1 MRFRYSLRWLLAM
14 VGLAAIVCAFWPT
27 IRQAIVSHQLQTIGA
42 TISLDD
48 DTEPWY
54 DRPPKSFVDHL
65 DADVTQI
72 VWDANLQNG
81 NTKLVDDVAFA
92 RICEFSRV
100 WNITLDNCAVTD
112 KSIGEISR
120 LPFLSVLRLRKSQIG
135 DAGVKAI
142 VQSEG
147 IKNLIL
153 ANSLVTDASAFHY
166 KSLPKLYYLDLSGTM
181 ITDASVSELAKNNGL
196 TYLNVRG
203 TGVTATGV
211 SQLQESLP
219 NCKIIH

>member
-1 MRFRYSLRWLLAM
+1 MRFRYSLRWLLGL

-27 IRQAIVSHQLQTIGA
+27 IRQSVVSRQLQAIGA
-42 TISLDD
+42 TIQLDD

-65 DADVTQI
+65 DADVTEI

-81 NTKLVDDVAFA
+81 NTRLIDDTAFA
-92 RICEFSRV
+92 RICGFSSV

-112 KSIGEISR
+112 KSIGEISH
-120 LPFLSVLRLRKSQIG
+120 LPFLSVLRLRRSQVG
-135 DAGVKAI
+135 DAGVKTI
-142 VQSEG
+142 VQNGRIE
-147 IKNLIL
+147 NLIL
-153 ANSLVTDASAFHY
+153 ANSLVTDASACHY

-181 ITDASVSELAKNNGL
+181 ITDASVPEIAKNNGL

-203 TGVTATGV
+203 TGVTQAGV

-219 NCKIIH
+219 NCKITH